1 VKQGTIEMKVFSMLR
16 FLIGL
21 VFLFVFATQHASGE
35 ASRVDGFS
43 KLPPGATVAV
53 MPLDIEL
60 FSLSAGGIPEPQAE
74 WTTKAHE
81 NLSRAFLEKPF
92 ANIEFISLSDDNDPE
107 IEPLNRL
114 HGAVGSAIVLHH
126 TLAMYA
132 LPSKQGKLD
141 WSLGDTCSKLKT
153 KTGAQ
158 YALFSYVRDSYAS
171 GERVAAIVV
180 GLIFGV
186 GLQGGVQTGYAS
198 LVDLDTGQIVW
209 FNRLARARGDLRDFK
224 NAQESLNALLE
235 GFPN

>member
-1 VKQGTIEMKVFSMLR
+1 MRSIETEVVSMLR
-16 FLIGL
+16 FLIGFI
-21 VFLFVFATQHASGE
+21 FLCFFSGQNAFGE
-35 ASRVDGFS
+35 ASRAEGFV
-43 KLPPGATVAV
+43 KLPPRTTVAV

-74 WTTKAHE
+74 WTNKAYE
-81 NLSRAFLEKPF
+81 NLSRAFREKPF
-92 ANIEFISLSDDNDPE
+92 ANIEFVQITDDNDPD

-141 WSLGDTCSKLKT
+141 WSLGETCSKLKA

-171 GERVAAIVV
+171 GERVAAIIV

-198 LVDLDTGQIVW
+198 LVDLDTGRIVW

-224 NAQESLNALLE
+224 NAQESLNSLLD